1 MELGAR
7 SVRIV
12 PDTTQATLTV
22 AGHPAD
28 VTGWDLEH
36 VVAHSK
42 PKHWPR
48 FPPGAR
54 RYGAEAGAWARVGGL
69 GAEAGFPRARL
80 DPDPETDED
89 AP

>member
-7 SVRIV
+7 SVRLV
-12 PDTTQATLTV
+12 PDTQATTV
-22 AGHPAD
+22 GHPAD

-69 GAEAGFPRARL
+69 GAEAGRFPRARL
-80 DPDPETDED
+80 DPDPETDEY